1 MNANFFNQIAQLNIT
16 GVLQLNISKGADDTL
31 VVSTILN
38 NEECGDK
45 AKNAIIPYNLNGTPD
60 ELDEGYFTRITQP
73 MQAASGLMHNTEA
86 FMKQLETAKQKSAME
101 KEKTDKEKKARDEKK
116 KKYDE
121 AMKKVDELERAGKYR
136 EAWVNVPD
144 TALFPEQTETIQK
157 RRASLS
163 AKFTTPDLFSA
174 SETAITME
182 PQAEKQEDAYNDN
195 PDDDGLS
202 DNDDDNWDDD
212 NEAE

>member
-1 MNANFFNQIAQLNIT
+1 MNTNFFSQITQLAIT
-16 GVLQLNISKGADDTL
+16 GNLQITISKGAENNL
-31 VVSTILN
+31 VVSTLLLN
-38 NEECGDK
+38 DACGDK
-45 AKNAIIPYNLNGTPD
+45 AKDLIMPFNLRGTVQ
-60 ELDEGYFTRITQP
+60 ELDEGYFARITQP
-73 MQAASGLMHNTEA
+73 MEAASGLMTNMEA

-101 KEKTDKEKKARDEKK
+101 KEKTDKEKKAKDDKK

-121 AMKKVDELERAGKYR
+121 AMKKVDELEKAGKYR
-136 EAWVNVPD
+136 EAWMNVPD

-163 AKFTTPDLFSA
+163 AKFATPDLFSS
-174 SETAITME
+174 SETSTAVE
-182 PQAEKQEDAYNDN
+182 QQVEENEGYNDN

-202 DNDDDNWDDD
+202 DDDDDNWDDD